1 MSDEIPLG
9 TLFLLLGIL
18 LTLSA
23 FFSGTETALMRVN
36 KYRIRHMSRK
46 GHKGAKLA
54 EKLLKEPD
62 KLIAFILFGNNLVNF
77 IAASIVGV
85 VSMEIGGPTGVALGT
100 LLLTVIVLLFAE
112 SAPKTI
118 AAIFP
123 EKIALKV
130 STLYYPLVKMMRPF
144 LIIINFFTNIILKI
158 IGSVPSQKDEQLSI
172 DELKTL
178 IHEGMT
184 RTSKDRQKI
193 MIGVLDLGNVTVED
207 IMLPHNEIIGVD
219 LSDSS
224 EVNKKKIEQHLH
236 SQLPVF
242 EGVLDNIQGVLN
254 LTPFL
259 KKIDLDSFNN
269 AIVIEHIKEPYFIPE
284 KTTLSQQL
292 FEFKRKK
299 ERIGFAVDEYGNI
312 QGLVTIEDIFEEIV
326 GDYLEETKKL
336 NSEMR
341 PIKDGEYFL
350 VNAASNIRSLNKM
363 MSWKIPVK
371 EAKTMNGA
379 ILEQLGYIPDQGYEI
394 ELGRY
399 KIIIVETKENAIQT
413 VRIKEVDSDYRLKA
427 VQN

>member
-1 MSDEIPLG
+1 LSDEIPLG

-193 MIGVLDLGNVTVED
+193 MMGVLDLGNVTVED

>member
-9 TLFLLLGIL
+9 TLFTLLAIL
-18 LTLSA
+18 LILSA
-23 FFSGTETALMRVN
+23 FFAATETALMRVN
-36 KYRIRHMSRK
+36 KYRIRHLSRK
-46 GHKGAKLA
+46 GHREAKLA
-54 EKLLKEPD
+54 EKLLKHPE
-62 KLIAFILFGNNLVNF
+62 KLLAFILFGNNLVLF

-85 VSMEIGGPTGVALGT
+85 VSMEIGGPAGVAIGT
-100 LLLTVIVLLFAE
+100 LVLTLVVLLFAE

-123 EKIALKV
+123 EKIALPA
-130 STLYYPLVKMMRPF
+130 SRIYYPLVKLMAPF
-144 LIIINFFTNIILKI
+144 LGIINFFTNIILKA
-158 IGSVPSQKDEQLSI
+158 IGSIPNQNDEKLSI

-193 MIGVLDLGNVTVED
+193 MMGVLDLGNVTVED
-207 IMLPHNEIIGVD
+207 IMLPHNEIMGID

-242 EGVLDNIQGVLN
+242 DNVLDNIQGILD
-254 LTPFL
+254 LTLFL

-269 AIVIEHIKEPYFIPE
+269 AIVLKHIKKPYFIPE

-299 ERIGFAVDEYGNI
+299 EKIGFAVDEYGNI

-363 MSWKIPVK
+363 MNWEIPVE
-371 EAKTMNGA
+371 EAKTLNGA

-394 ELGRY
+394 ELGTY
-399 KIIIVETKENAIQT
+399 KIIIVKTKENAIQT
-413 VRIKEVDSDYRLKA
+413 VRIKEIDPDYKLKA
-427 VQN
+427 V

>member
-9 TLFLLLGIL
+9 TLFTLLAIL
-18 LTLSA
+18 LILSA
-23 FFSGTETALMRVN
+23 FFAATETALMRVN
-36 KYRIRHMSRK
+36 KYRIRHLSRK
-46 GHKGAKLA
+46 GHREAKLA
-54 EKLLKEPD
+54 EKLLKHPE
-62 KLIAFILFGNNLVNF
+62 KLLAFILFGNNLVLF

-85 VSMEIGGPTGVALGT
+85 VSMEIGGPAGVAIGT
-100 LLLTVIVLLFAE
+100 LVLTLVVLLFAE

-123 EKIALKV
+123 EKIALPA
-130 STLYYPLVKMMRPF
+130 SRIYYPLVKLMAPF
-144 LIIINFFTNIILKI
+144 LGIINFFTNIILKA
-158 IGSVPSQKDEQLSI
+158 IGSVPNQNDEKLSI

-178 IHEGMT
+178 IHDGMT

-193 MIGVLDLGNVTVED
+193 MMGVLDLGNVTVED
-207 IMLPHNEIIGVD
+207 IMLPHNEIMGID

-242 EGVLDNIQGVLN
+242 DNVLDNIQGVLD

-269 AIVIEHIKEPYFIPE
+269 AIVIKHIKKPYFIPE

-299 ERIGFAVDEYGNI
+299 EKIGFAVDEYGNI

-363 MSWKIPVK
+363 MNWEIPVE
-371 EAKTMNGA
+371 EAKTLNGA

-394 ELGRY
+394 TLDRY
-399 KIIIVETKENAIQT
+399 KIIIVKTKENAIQT
-413 VRIKEVDSDYRLKA
+413 VRIKEIDPDYKLKA
-427 VQN
+427 V